1 MKNKAKQLKK
11 LFYTDFEVLRIM
23 YEFSGKTAEQ
33 IKQELVFKAQDELG
47 VELED
52 YYQIKRYFSFI
63 DNNWEE
69 IQLSKTSDGS
79 WDALKNSNEY
89 KLVNNKL

>member
-1 MKNKAKQLKK
+1 MKTPKIKELFRMELFDVKKYEPFKNKSFEEIEKKMIEMAQLE
-11 LFYTDFEVLRIM
+11 FMNCNDFF
-23 YEFSGKTAEQ
+23 EFKRF
-33 IKQELVFKAQDELG
+33 FKVKD
-47 VELED
+47 
-52 YYQIKRYFSFI
+52 
-63 DNNWEE
+63 WEE

>member
-1 MKNKAKQLKK
+1 MKTPKIKELFRMELFDVKKYEPFKNKSFDEIAETMIEMAKREITMN
-11 LFYTDFEVLRIM
+11 YNDFF
-23 YEFSGKTAEQ
+23 EFKRF
-33 IKQELVFKAQDELG
+33 FKVKD
-47 VELED
+47 
-52 YYQIKRYFSFI
+52 
-63 DNNWEE
+63 WEE